1 MEYDAY
7 IFDVQ
12 GTILDFYGPVARAL
26 DAEFTARGV
35 VVPVG
40 DVVRAWRQD
49 YFERVAALDQTVD
62 RWHPVQRVY
71 QDGLSDVS
79 ETYDVEIEPARRAGL
94 AASWQQLE
102 PWPDV
107 RDGLRRLRE
116 RALTAT
122 LSNTDMATMVRLFK
136 ELRIDWDAVLTAEV
150 FGAFKPAPALYER
163 TCRYLG
169 VEPGRAAMVASHP
182 YDLRAAKAVGLNTIF
197 VYRPFEFGSVEFAV
211 DDVDGEFDHRIT
223 DLRQIP

>member
-1 MEYDAY
+1 MKYDAY

-26 DAEFTARGV
+26 DAEFTARGIEAS
-35 VVPVG
+35 VG
-40 DVVRAWRQD
+40 DIVRAWRQD

-62 RWHPVQRVY
+62 RWFPVQRVY
-71 QDGLSDVS
+71 RDGLVS
-79 ETYDVEIEPARRAGL
+79 VCEAFGVEIDAARHAAL
-94 AASWQQLE
+94 AASWQHLE

-107 RDGLRRLRE
+107 PDGLRRLRE

-122 LSNTDMATMVRLFK
+122 LSNTDMATMVQLFK
-136 ELRIDWDAVLTAEV
+136 RLGIDWDAVLTAEL
-150 FGAFKPAPALYER
+150 FGAFKPDAALYER

-169 VEPGRAAMVASHP
+169 VAPERAAMVASHP

-211 DDVDGEFDHRIT
+211 DDADGEFDHRIT